1 MNLDVKKKNS
11 VSFDRIQRVMRV
23 KSVLNKIVSKEYG
36 TNVLSNTNILI
47 GSDPNSNIKIRYI
60 LD

>member
-1 MNLDVKKKNS
+1 MSQDVKQKNS
-11 VSFDRIQRVMRV
+11 VSFDRLQRVMRV

-36 TNVLSNTNILI
+36 TNGLLNTNILI
-47 GSDPNSNIKIRYI
+47 GPDPNSNIKNRYI

>member
-1 MNLDVKKKNS
+1 MSQDVKQKNS

-36 TNVLSNTNILI
+36 TNGLSNTNILI
-47 GSDPNSNIKIRYI
+47 GPDPNSNIKNSYI

>member
-1 MNLDVKKKNS
+1 MNQDVKQKNF